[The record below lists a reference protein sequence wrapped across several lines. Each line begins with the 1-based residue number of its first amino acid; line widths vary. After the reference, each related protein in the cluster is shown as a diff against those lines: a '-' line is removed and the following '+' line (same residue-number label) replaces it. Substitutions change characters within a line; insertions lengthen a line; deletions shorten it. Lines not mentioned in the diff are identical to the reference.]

1 MAKIC
6 GACGRAY
13 ETRYDW
19 AHHGCE
25 ISGAA
30 REANRRVGLLGPVPP
45 SVQRTAGAVSPG
57 KGGVDEQHD
66 RH

>member
-6 GACGRAY
+6 NACGRAY

-19 AHHGCE
+19 AHHGCG
-25 ISGAA
+25 IAGAA
-30 REANRRVGLLGPVPP
+30 REANRRVGPIGSAPP
-45 SVQRTAGAVSPG
+45 SGQRPAGAISPG
-57 KGGVDEQHD
+57 KGGLDEQHD

>member
-6 GACGRAY
+6 SACGRAC

-25 ISGAA
+25 LAGAA
-30 REANRRVGLLGPVPP
+30 RDANRRVGPLGPAPLGG
-45 SVQRTAGAVSPG
+45 QRPAAISPG
-57 KGGVDEQHD
+57 KDGVDEQHD

>member
-6 GACGRAY
+6 SACGRAY

-25 ISGAA
+25 VSGAA
-30 REANRRVGLLGPVPP
+30 REENRRIGPLGPATL
-45 SVQRTAGAVSPG
+45 SGQRPAGAILPG
-57 KGGVDEQHD
+57 KGGLDEQHD